1 MIRNVTSPVVI
12 RVLVLS
18 FSSAAV
24 EALKKWDSGRCQG
37 EESGSGVDR
46 GGEGA
51 IAIPNKK

>member
-1 MIRNVTSPVVI
+1 
-12 RVLVLS
+12 LVLS